1 MRRCIITAVFAA
13 VTLVGT
19 TNPAVSFAPTTTAA
33 PSGGSRHCPDSHVL
47 VDSAPLVTEEG
58 QRLGIAKL
66 FAGQSTQSELPSP
79 GFCFEV
85 VVKAVPARNVRQLL
99 RSRLHGSGQD
109 RAEGWR
115 EARNCCGERGPLTQR
130 LSHSTGR
137 PSPRAISIRCTSEVP
152 SPISSTLASR

>member
-47 VDSAPLVTEEG
+47 VDSAPLVTEKG
-58 QRLGIAKL
+58 QRLGVAKL

-85 VVKAVPARNVRQLL
+85 VVKDRYRKPFAPLRKKLAVSSPATNNPNVVGTTEPSARQFPLGTYASFFGPGCTARAKTVL
-99 RSRLHGSGQD
+99 RVGGK
-109 RAEGWR
+109 RAT
-115 EARNCCGERGPLTQR
+115 AVVRGAL
-130 LSHSTGR
+130 
-137 PSPRAISIRCTSEVP
+137 
-152 SPISSTLASR
+152 